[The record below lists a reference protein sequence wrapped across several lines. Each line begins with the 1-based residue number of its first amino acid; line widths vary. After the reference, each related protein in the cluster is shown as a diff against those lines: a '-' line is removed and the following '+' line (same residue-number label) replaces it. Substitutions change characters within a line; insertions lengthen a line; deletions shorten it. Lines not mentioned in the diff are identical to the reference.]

1 MNIPFSGSP
10 GKPGSAAGGKKQQQL
25 VMSPE
30 EALSKSHANT
40 FMSNS
45 TRNSVTGRTD
55 TEAVLARKQ
64 NAATIANS
72 SVKMKFPENSPYN
85 VGKSQKEFKPTQNR
99 KELLHNAKKA
109 EF

>member
-1 MNIPFSGSP
+1 MHSIIYRDLKPDNIAIDGGFRVKIFDFGTAKEL
-10 GKPGSAAGGKKQQQL
+10 KPNACRGPNRFA
-25 VMSPE
+25 
-30 EALSKSHANT
+30 
-40 FMSNS
+40 
-45 TRNSVTGRTD
+45 VTGRTG